1 MKRRSFIKRTAPV
14 ALLPVF
20 INGLS
25 FRSYGN
31 SPLLQLLAAKAS
43 INNKV
48 LVLVQL
54 NGGNDGLNTLIPLDQ
69 YTNLSN
75 ARANIMITESKVPKL
90 KGFDKTGLH
99 PAMTGM
105 LNLFNN
111 ESSLNIIQAVG
122 YPSPNFS
129 HFRATDIWL
138 SGSDSSQYMNSG
150 WIGRYLED
158 AYPGFPTNYPNT
170 DMPDPLAISIGGVVS
185 QALQG
190 PEINMGMAISD
201 PTAFYNFVDSVVNP
215 NPTTPS
221 EKELA
226 YIRLIAQQSD
236 KYSDSIKA
244 AYNSVATK
252 STMYADT
259 TAKNSLSDQLKIV
272 ARLIA
277 GGLKTKIYMVSLGG
291 FDTHSNQV
299 NTTGGTET
307 GAHADLWSKV
317 SVGISAFL
325 DDCKKLGVAD
335 RVAGMTY
342 SEFGRRIVSNASFGT
357 DHGAA
362 GPSFVF
368 GTSVNNTLIGANP
381 TIPSTVGAADNVNYQ
396 YDFRQ
401 IYTSILQQWFG
412 LTKIEAAG
420 VLLKDI
426 DTLPIFKS
434 TTDIKNS
441 EAAIISLVDNY
452 PNPFENSTTIKIQT
466 SGGLTQL
473 KVFDALG
480 NEVATLVNKVLP
492 SGTYEILFEAH
503 NLASGNYYY
512 SIISGSSRANG
523 VMLKK

>member
-1 MKRRSFIKRTAPV
+1 MKRKSFIKRTA
-14 ALLPVF
+14 AASLLPVF
-20 INGLS
+20 INGLTFS
-25 FRSYGN
+25 SYAN
-31 SPLLQLLAAKAS
+31 SPLLRLLAAKAAL
-43 INNKV
+43 NDKV

-69 YTNLSN
+69 YTNLTS
-75 ARANIMITESKVPKL
+75 ARSNIMIQDTKVLKL
-90 KGFDKTGLH
+90 KGFEKTGLH

-111 ESSLNIIQAVG
+111 ESSLNVIQAVG

-138 SGSDSSQYMNSG
+138 SASDSNQIINSG
-150 WIGRYLED
+150 WLGRYLDD
-158 AYPGFPTNYPNT
+158 AYPGFPNNYPNT

-190 PEINMGMAISD
+190 PEVNMGMAISN
-201 PTAFYNFVDSVVNP
+201 PTSFYNFADSVVNP
-215 NPTTPS
+215 NPTTPA

-226 YIRLIAQQSD
+226 YVRLVAQQTD
-236 KYSDSIKA
+236 KYADSIKA
-244 AYNSVATK
+244 AYNAVTTK
-252 STMYADT
+252 STMYAT
-259 TAKNSLSDQLKIV
+259 TGNSLSDQLKIV

-317 SVGISAFL
+317 SVGISAFM
-325 DDCKKLGVAD
+325 DDCKKLGVVD

-342 SEFGRRIVSNASFGT
+342 SEFGRRIASNASLGT

-368 GTSVNNTLIGANP
+368 GTKVNNTLIGSNP
-381 TIPSTVGAADNVNYQ
+381 TIPGTVGAADNVNMQ

-401 IYTSILQQWFG
+401 IYSSVLQQWFG
-412 LTKIEAAG
+412 LTKNEAAG
-420 VLLKDI
+420 VMLKDF
-426 DTLPIFKS
+426 DTLPIFKTTGS
-434 TTDIKNS
+434 ITDIKKSN
-441 EAAIISLVDNY
+441 ISFVSNY
-452 PNPFENSTTIKIQT
+452 PNPFENSTTLKIQT
-466 SGGLTQL
+466 TGGLTQV
-473 KVFDALG
+473 KIYDAIG
-480 NEVATLVNKVLP
+480 NEVCTLVNKILS
-492 SGTYEILFEAH
+492 SGTHEILYETH
-503 NLASGNYYY
+503 NLTSGNYYY
-512 SIISGSSRANG
+512 SVISGSNRLNG

>member
-1 MKRRSFIKRTAPV
+1 MKRRSFIKRTAT
-14 ALLPVF
+14 AGLLPVF
-20 INGLS
+20 INGMS

-31 SPLLQLLAAKAS
+31 SPLLRLLAAKAA
-43 INNKV
+43 INDKV

-69 YTNLSN
+69 YTNLTA
-75 ARANIMITESKVPKL
+75 ARANIIISESKVPKL

-138 SGSDSSQYMNSG
+138 SASDSNQYISSG
-150 WIGRYLED
+150 WIGRYLDD
-158 AYPGFPTNYPNT
+158 AYPGFPTGYPNT

-190 PEINMGMAISD
+190 PEVNMGMAISD
-201 PTAFYNFVDSVVNP
+201 PTSFYNFVDSVSNP
-215 NPTTPS
+215 NPTTPA
-221 EKELA
+221 EKELE
-226 YIRLIAQQSD
+226 YIRLVAQQTD
-236 KYSDSIKA
+236 KYADSIKA
-244 AYNSVATK
+244 AYNKVSTK
-252 STMYADT
+252 STMYAAT
-259 TAKNSLSDQLKIV
+259 GNSLSDQLKIV

-277 GGLKTKIYMVSLGG
+277 GGLKTKIYMVSIGG

-299 NTTGGTET
+299 NATGGTET

-317 SVGISAFL
+317 SVGISAFM
-325 DDCKKLGVAD
+325 DDCKKLNISD

-342 SEFGRRIVSNASFGT
+342 SEFGRRIASNASLGT

-368 GTSVNNTLIGANP
+368 GTNVNNTMIGSNP
-381 TIPSTVGAADNVNYQ
+381 TIPGTVGAADNVNMQ
-396 YDFRQ
+396 YDFRR
-401 IYTSILQQWFG
+401 IYSSALQQWFG
-412 LTKIEAAG
+412 LTKTEAAG
-420 VLLKDI
+420 VMLQEF
-426 DTLPIFKS
+426 DTLPIFKTIGS
-434 TTDIKNS
+434 AKDIKG
-441 EAAIISLVDNY
+441 AAISLVENY
-452 PNPFENSTTIKIQT
+452 PNPFDDTTTIKIQT

-473 KVFDALG
+473 KVYDALG
-480 NEVATLVNKVLP
+480 NEVEVLVNKILP
-492 SGTYEILFEAH
+492 SGTHEILFDAR

-512 SIISGSSRANG
+512 NVISGSNSVSR
-523 VMLKK
+523 VMFKK

>member
-1 MKRRSFIKRTAPV
+1 MKRRSFIKRTAS
-14 ALLPVF
+14 ASILPVF

-31 SPLLQLLAAKAS
+31 SPLLRLLAAKAAL
-43 INNKV
+43 NDKV

-69 YTNLSN
+69 YTNLTA
-75 ARANIMITESKVPKL
+75 ARSNIMIQESKVPKL
-90 KGFDKTGLH
+90 KGFNKTGFH
-99 PAMTGM
+99 PSMTGM

-129 HFRATDIWL
+129 HFRSTDIYL
-138 SGSDSSQYMNSG
+138 SASDSNQIVNSG
-150 WIGRYLED
+150 WLGRYLDD
-158 AYPGFPTNYPNT
+158 AYPGFPNNYPNT
-170 DMPDPLAISIGGVVS
+170 DMPDPLAIAIGGVIS

-190 PEINMGMAISD
+190 PEVNMGMAISD
-201 PTAFYNFVDSVVNP
+201 PTSFYNFVDSVVDP
-215 NPTTPS
+215 NPKTPA

-226 YIRLIAQQSD
+226 YIRLVAQQTD
-236 KYSDSIKA
+236 KYADSIKA

-252 STMYADT
+252 STMYAT
-259 TAKNSLSDQLKIV
+259 TGNSLSDQLKIV

-299 NTTGGTET
+299 NATGGTET
-307 GAHADLWSKV
+307 GAHSDLWNRV
-317 SVGISAFL
+317 SVGISAFI

-342 SEFGRRIVSNASFGT
+342 SEFGRRIASNASLGT

-368 GTSVNNTLIGANP
+368 GTKVNSTIIGTNP
-381 TIPSTVGAADNVNYQ
+381 TIPGTVGAADNVNMQ

-401 IYTSILQQWFG
+401 VYSSTLQQWFG
-412 LTKIEAAG
+412 LTKTEAAG
-420 VLLKDI
+420 VMLKDF
-426 DTLPIFKS
+426 DTLAIFKTTGS
-434 TTDIKNS
+434 TKDIK
-441 EAAIISLVDNY
+441 EAAISAVENY

-466 SGGLTQL
+466 TGGLTQI
-473 KVFDALG
+473 KVYDAIG

-492 SGTYEILFEAH
+492 SGTHEILFEAH
-503 NLASGNYYY
+503 NLAPGNYYY
-512 SIISGSSRANG
+512 NVISGSNRISR
-523 VMLKK
+523 VMFKK

>member
-1 MKRRSFIKRTAPV
+1 MKRKSFIKRTAT
-14 ALLPVF
+14 ASLLPVF

-31 SPLLQLLAAKAS
+31 SPLLRLLAAKAAL
-43 INNKV
+43 NDKV

-69 YTNLSN
+69 YTNLST
-75 ARANIMITESKVPKL
+75 ARSNIMIAESKVPKL
-90 KGFDKTGLH
+90 KGFNKTGLH

-138 SGSDSSQYMNSG
+138 SASDSNQYVNSG
-150 WIGRYLED
+150 WLGRYLDD

-185 QALQG
+185 LALQG
-190 PEINMGMAISD
+190 PEVNMGMAISD
-201 PTAFYNFVDSVVNP
+201 PTSFYNFVDSVVNP

-226 YIRLIAQQSD
+226 YIRLVAQQSD
-236 KYSDSIKA
+236 KYADSIKT
-244 AYNSVATK
+244 AYNSVTTK
-252 STMYADT
+252 STMYAT
-259 TAKNSLSDQLKIV
+259 SGNSLSDQLKIV

-299 NTTGGTET
+299 STTGGTET

-317 SVGISAFL
+317 SVGVSAFM

-342 SEFGRRIVSNASFGT
+342 SEFGRRIASNASLGT

-368 GTSVNNTLIGANP
+368 GTRVNSTMIGTNP
-381 TIPSTVGAADNVNYQ
+381 TIPSVVGAADNVNMQ

-401 IYTSILQQWFG
+401 IYSSTLQQWFG
-412 LTKIEAAG
+412 LTKNEAAA
-420 VLLKDI
+420 VMLKDF
-426 DTLPIFKS
+426 DTLPIF
-434 TTDIKNS
+434 TTSGGVTDLKG
-441 EAAIISLVDNY
+441 ATLSLIENY
-452 PNPFENSTTIKIQT
+452 PNPFENSTTIKLHT
-466 SGGLTQL
+466 TGGLTQV
-473 KVFDALG
+473 KVYDAIG
-480 NEVATLVNKVLP
+480 NEVATLVNKVLA
-492 SGTYEILFEAH
+492 SGTHEILFEAH
-503 NLASGNYYY
+503 NLSSGNYYY
-512 SIISGSSRANG
+512 NVLSGSNRVSG

>member
-1 MKRRSFIKRTAPV
+1 MKRRSFIKRTAPA

-31 SPLLQLLAAKAS
+31 SPLLRLLAAKAA
-43 INNKV
+43 INDKV

-69 YTNLSN
+69 YTNLTT
-75 ARANIMITESKVPKL
+75 ARSNIMIQESKVPKL
-90 KGFDKTGLH
+90 KGFEKTGLH
-99 PAMTGM
+99 PSMTGM

-129 HFRATDIWL
+129 HFRSTDIYL
-138 SGSDSSQYMNSG
+138 SASDSNQFINSG
-150 WIGRYLED
+150 WLGRYLDD
-158 AYPGFPTNYPNT
+158 AYPGFPTGYPNT
-170 DMPDPLAISIGGVVS
+170 DMPDPLAIAIGGVVS

-190 PEINMGMAISD
+190 PEVNMGMAISD
-201 PTAFYNFVDSVVNP
+201 PTSFYNFVDSVVNP
-215 NPTTPS
+215 NPTTPA

-226 YIRLIAQQSD
+226 YIRLVAQQTD
-236 KYSDSIKA
+236 KYADSIKA
-244 AYNSVATK
+244 AYNSVTTK
-252 STMYADT
+252 SPMYADT
-259 TAKNSLSDQLKIV
+259 AARNSLSDQLKIV

-299 NTTGGTET
+299 NTTGGNET
-307 GAHADLWSKV
+307 GAHADLWNKV
-317 SVGISAFL
+317 SVGISAFM

-342 SEFGRRIVSNASFGT
+342 SEFGRRISSNASLGT

-368 GTSVNNTLIGANP
+368 GTKVNSTMIGTNP
-381 TIPSTVGAADNVNYQ
+381 VIPGTVGAADNVNMQ

-401 IYTSILQQWFG
+401 IYSSTLQQWFG
-412 LTKIEAAG
+412 LTKTEAAG
-420 VLLKDI
+420 VMLKDF
-426 DTLPIFKS
+426 DTLPIFKTS
-434 TTDIKNS
+434 GSAQD
-441 EAAIISLVDNY
+441 AAGAKISFVENY
-452 PNPFENSTTIKIQT
+452 PNPFENSTTIKINT
-466 SGGLTQL
+466 TGGHTQV
-473 KVFDALG
+473 KIYDAIG
-480 NEVATLVNKVLP
+480 NEVATLVNKTLP
-492 SGTYEILFEAH
+492 SGIHEILFDGR

-512 SIISGSSRANG
+512 NVICGSNRMNG
-523 VMLKK
+523 VLVKK

>member
-1 MKRRSFIKRTAPV
+1 MKRKSFIKRTA
-14 ALLPVF
+14 AASLLPVF
-20 INGLS
+20 INGLT
-25 FRSYGN
+25 FRSYAN
-31 SPLLQLLAAKAS
+31 SPLLRLLAAKAAL
-43 INNKV
+43 NDKV

-69 YTNLSN
+69 YTNLTA
-75 ARANIMITESKVPKL
+75 ARSNIMIQDTKVLKL
-90 KGFDKTGLH
+90 KGFEKTGLH

-111 ESSLNIIQAVG
+111 ESSLNVIQAVG

-138 SGSDSSQYMNSG
+138 SASDSNQIINSG
-150 WIGRYLED
+150 WLGRYLDD
-158 AYPGFPTNYPNT
+158 AYPGFPNNYPNT

-190 PEINMGMAISD
+190 PEVNMGMAISN
-201 PTAFYNFVDSVVNP
+201 PTSFYNFADSVVNP
-215 NPTTPS
+215 NPTTPA

-226 YIRLIAQQSD
+226 YVRLVAQQTD
-236 KYSDSIKA
+236 KYADSIKA
-244 AYNSVATK
+244 AYNAVTTK
-252 STMYADT
+252 STMYAT
-259 TAKNSLSDQLKIV
+259 TGNSLSDQLKIV

-307 GAHADLWSKV
+307 GTHADLWSKV

-335 RVAGMTY
+335 KVAGMTY
-342 SEFGRRIVSNASFGT
+342 SEFGRRIASNASLGT

-368 GTSVNNTLIGANP
+368 GTNVNNTLIGANP
-381 TIPSTVGAADNVNYQ
+381 TIPGTVGAADNVNMQ

-401 IYTSILQQWFG
+401 IYSSVLQQWFG
-412 LTKIEAAG
+412 LTKNEAAG
-420 VLLKDI
+420 VMLKDF
-426 DTLPIFKS
+426 DTLPIFK
-434 TTDIKNS
+434 TTGDVTDITKS
-441 EAAIISLVDNY
+441 KISFVSNY
-452 PNPFENSTTIKIQT
+452 PNPFENSTTLKIQT
-466 SGGLTQL
+466 TGGLTQV
-473 KVFDALG
+473 KIYDAIG
-480 NEVATLVNKVLP
+480 NEVCTLANKILS
-492 SGTYEILFEAH
+492 SGTHEILYETH

-512 SIISGSSRANG
+512 IVISGSHRMNG

>member
-1 MKRRSFIKRTAPV
+1 MKRKSFIKRTA
-14 ALLPVF
+14 AASLLPVF
-20 INGLS
+20 INGLT
-25 FRSYGN
+25 FRSYAN
-31 SPLLQLLAAKAS
+31 SPLLRLLAAKAAL
-43 INNKV
+43 NDKV

-69 YTNLSN
+69 YTNLTA
-75 ARANIMITESKVPKL
+75 ARSNIMIQDTKVLKL
-90 KGFDKTGLH
+90 KGFEKTGLH

-111 ESSLNIIQAVG
+111 ESSLNVIQAVG

-138 SGSDSSQYMNSG
+138 SASDSNQIINSG
-150 WIGRYLED
+150 WLGRYLDD
-158 AYPGFPTNYPNT
+158 AYPGFPNNYPNT

-190 PEINMGMAISD
+190 PEVNMGMAISN
-201 PTAFYNFVDSVVNP
+201 PTSFYNFADSVVNP
-215 NPTTPS
+215 NPTTPA

-226 YIRLIAQQSD
+226 YVRLVAQQTD
-236 KYSDSIKA
+236 KYADSIKT
-244 AYNSVATK
+244 AYNAVTTK
-252 STMYADT
+252 STMYAT
-259 TAKNSLSDQLKIV
+259 TGNSLSDQLKIV

-317 SVGISAFL
+317 SVGISAFM
-325 DDCKKLGVAD
+325 DDCKKLGVVD

-342 SEFGRRIVSNASFGT
+342 SEFGRRIASNASLGT

-368 GTSVNNTLIGANP
+368 GTKVNNTLIGSNP
-381 TIPSTVGAADNVNYQ
+381 TIPGTVGAADNVNMQ

-401 IYTSILQQWFG
+401 IYSSVLQQWFG
-412 LTKIEAAG
+412 LTKNEAAG
-420 VLLKDI
+420 VMLKDF
-426 DTLPIFKS
+426 DTLPIFKTTGS
-434 TTDIKNS
+434 ITDIKKSN
-441 EAAIISLVDNY
+441 ISFVSNY
-452 PNPFENSTTIKIQT
+452 PNPFENSTTLKIQT
-466 SGGLTQL
+466 TGGLTQV
-473 KVFDALG
+473 KIYDAIG
-480 NEVATLVNKVLP
+480 NEVCTLVNKILS
-492 SGTYEILFEAH
+492 SGTHEILYETH
-503 NLASGNYYY
+503 NLTSGNYYY
-512 SIISGSSRANG
+512 SVISGSNRLNG

>member
-1 MKRRSFIKRTAPV
+1 MKRKSFIKRTA
-14 ALLPVF
+14 AASLLPVF
-20 INGLS
+20 INGLT
-25 FRSYGN
+25 FRSYAN
-31 SPLLQLLAAKAS
+31 SPLLRLLAAKAAL
-43 INNKV
+43 NDKV

-69 YTNLSN
+69 YTNLTA
-75 ARANIMITESKVPKL
+75 ARSNIMIQDTKVLKL
-90 KGFDKTGLH
+90 KGFEKTGLH

-111 ESSLNIIQAVG
+111 ESSLNVIQAVG

-138 SGSDSSQYMNSG
+138 SASDSNQIINSG
-150 WIGRYLED
+150 WLGRYLDD
-158 AYPGFPTNYPNT
+158 AYPGFPNNYPNT

-190 PEINMGMAISD
+190 PEVNMGMAISN
-201 PTAFYNFVDSVVNP
+201 PTSFYNFADSVVNP
-215 NPTTPS
+215 NPTTPA

-226 YIRLIAQQSD
+226 YVRLVAQQTD
-236 KYSDSIKA
+236 KYADSIKA
-244 AYNSVATK
+244 AYNAVTTK
-252 STMYADT
+252 STMYAAT
-259 TAKNSLSDQLKIV
+259 GNSLSDQLKIV

-317 SVGISAFL
+317 SVGISAFM

-342 SEFGRRIVSNASFGT
+342 SEFGRRIASNASLGT

-368 GTSVNNTLIGANP
+368 GTNVNNTLIGANP
-381 TIPSTVGAADNVNYQ
+381 TIPGTVGAADNVNMQ

-401 IYTSILQQWFG
+401 IYSSVLQQWFG
-412 LTKIEAAG
+412 LTKNEAAG
-420 VLLKDI
+420 VMLKDF
-426 DTLPIFKS
+426 DTLPIFK
-434 TTDIKNS
+434 TTGGVDELKGAS
-441 EAAIISLVDNY
+441 ISLVENY
-452 PNPFENSTTIKIQT
+452 PNPFKDSTTIKIIT
-466 SGGLTQL
+466 SGGLTQV
-473 KVFDALG
+473 KVFDAIG

-492 SGTYEILFEAH
+492 SGTHEILFEA
-503 NLASGNYYY
+503 NDLASGNYYY
-512 SIISGSSRANG
+512 NVISGSNRVSR
-523 VMLKK
+523 VMFKM